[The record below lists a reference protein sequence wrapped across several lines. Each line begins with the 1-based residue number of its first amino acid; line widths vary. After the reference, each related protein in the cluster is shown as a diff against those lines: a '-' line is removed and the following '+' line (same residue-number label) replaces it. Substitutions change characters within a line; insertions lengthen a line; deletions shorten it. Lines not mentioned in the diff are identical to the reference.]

1 MTQQIAAVVVPVFR
15 DHANVLRLVLILR
28 EDRGAHGGQIG
39 FPGGQPEQ
47 ADADLLDTALRETE
61 EEIGLR
67 REHIQVL
74 ACLDPIET
82 HSTGYLVHPFLG
94 RIPRGVTWS
103 LQAGEV
109 AGVLTPAATDL
120 ADESTRR
127 ELSFTSA
134 AFPDGLVVEGIE
146 VEGLVL
152 WGMTLRLLDD
162 VVPRLLA
169 GEWEIA

>member
-15 DHANVLRLVLILR
+15 DHADVLRLVLILR

-39 FPGGQPEQ
+39 FPGGRPEPS
-47 ADADLLDTALRETE
+47 DADLLDTALRETE
-61 EEIGLR
+61 EEIGLP
-67 REHIQVL
+67 REHIHVL
-74 ACLDPIET
+74 ARLDPIET

-94 RIPRGVTWS
+94 RVPPGVTWS

-109 AGVLTPAATDL
+109 AGVLTPAAADL
-120 ADESTRR
+120 ADGTTRR
-127 ELSFTSA
+127 ELPFTSS
-134 AFPDGLVVEGIE
+134 AFPDGLVVEGIA

-162 VVPRLLA
+162 IVPRLLA
-169 GEWEIA
+169 GEWSV